1 MAIWDI
7 RERYELARGNDLES
21 QATRGIFMGGFSTDE
36 SNIVDFITIT
46 SSGNAAD
53 FGDCTQTS
61 QNSGCGSSTRA
72 IHICGGGPTNGG
84 VEMDTIESLSIS
96 STGNAADF
104 GNLTVARRRHSG
116 FSNSIRG
123 ICAGGRVDPNMKN
136 EIPIFIDVI

>member
-1 MAIWDI
+1 MAIWKI
-7 RERYELARGNDLES
+7 KERNELARGNDLES

-36 SNIVDFITIT
+36 SNIIDFITIT

-104 GNLTVARRRHSG
+104 GDLIQPRNNIGGS
-116 FSNSIRG
+116 SN
-123 ICAGGRVDPNMKN
+123 CHGGLS
-136 EIPIFIDVI
+136 

>member
-1 MAIWDI
+1 MAIWKI
-7 RERYELARGNDLES
+7 KERYELARGNDLES

-72 IHICGGGPTNGG
+72 VHICGGGPTNGA
-84 VEMDTIESLSIS
+84 VEMNTIDYFTIS

-104 GNLTVARRRHSG
+104 GDLSVARRRHAGLGNSISG
-116 FSNSIRG
+116 F
-123 ICAGGRVDPNMKN
+123 CVGG
-136 EIPIFIDVI
+136 